1 MEEPLGSKFYFVDQN
16 DIYVED
22 TNLRHS
28 GVEVILLVNIVTI
41 VSRIFRI
48 CIELIIIKLKKD
60 SAKRIFRFE
69 VQYLLVAD
77 I

>member
-1 MEEPLGSKFYFVDQN
+1 MEPLGSKFYFVDQN

-28 GVEVILLVNIVTI
+28 DVEVILLVNIVTI

-48 CIELIIIKLKKD
+48 CIESIIIKLKKD
-60 SAKRIFRFE
+60 
-69 VQYLLVAD
+69 LT
-77 I
+77 